1 MSEATAEPLTPPIE
15 PVHAEVRAMHDA
27 LDRGDHHLAR
37 TMATTLAT
45 SEEVPLRAAG
55 EAMLARFRRDP
66 WIDVVFVGTALL
78 MLFLAVHYLGH
89 RG

>member
-15 PVHAEVRAMHDA
+15 TVHEEGRAMHDA
-27 LDRGDHHLAR
+27 LDRGDHQRAR
-37 TMATTLAT
+37 TTATTLAT
-45 SEEVPLRAAG
+45 SEDDSLRAAG

-66 WIDVVFVGTALL
+66 WIDLVFVGTALL